1 MATDDAG
8 QTPNLMRKRAYARY
22 RSRSPASV
30 SGWIRRG
37 WIVLEGGLVDVA
49 RSDALLDANLDP
61 GLGARAGSPPEKR
74 GPGRTKG
81 PPSSLAVAAAADRE
95 AGVRLKNLRLDVEAE
110 GLLDAGAANR
120 GARKAQAVVE
130 AHLRELPARIGA
142 LLAKRFNVDPRQSIA
157 LFADEAE
164 LILNELGSRLDE
176 HIAEFTP
183 RNAAARGN

>member
-1 MATDDAG
+1 MATDETG

-22 RSRSPASV
+22 RGRSPASV

-61 GLGARAGSPPEKR
+61 GLGVRAGSPPEKR
-74 GPGRTKG
+74 GRPTG
-81 PPSSLAVAAAADRE
+81 PPSSLAVAAAADR
-95 AGVRLKNLRLDVEAE
+95 AAAVRLKNLRLDIEVE
-110 GLLDAGAANR
+110 GLLDAAAANR

-130 AHLRELPARIGA
+130 AHLRDLPARIGA
-142 LLAKRFNVDPRQSIA
+142 ALAKRFNVDPKQAIA
-157 LFADEAE
+157 LFAQEAE
-164 LILNELGSRLDE
+164 MILKDLGARLDE

-183 RNAAARGN
+183 RNAATSGN